1 MLPPATPT
9 TQLSI
14 ERIAVGLPITL
25 IERSSGRPPLTTET
39 LVLVPPTLDDDR
51 VGGADLMEGGGD
63 SRRRARIR
71 P

>member
-25 IERSSGRPPLTTET
+25 IERSSGRPPLTET
-39 LVLVPPTLDDDR
+39 FVLVPPTSTTT
-51 VGGADLMEGGGD
+51 A
-63 SRRRARIR
+63 SAT
-71 P
+71 PT